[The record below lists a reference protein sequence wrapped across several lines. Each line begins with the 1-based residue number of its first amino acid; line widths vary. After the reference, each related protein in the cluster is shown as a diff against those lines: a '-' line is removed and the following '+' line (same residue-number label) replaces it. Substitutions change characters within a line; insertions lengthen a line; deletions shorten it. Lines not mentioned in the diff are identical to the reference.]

1 MSDQEKKVLILKII
15 KRFSLVPVVLG
26 LLTLAP
32 AGTFDFWQ
40 VYVYIGILVIPMT
53 FVLFYFLKN
62 DPMFL
67 ERRTRAAEKE
77 KEQKIIQIVFSFFY
91 LLGFILPGFD
101 SKHSASYILP

>member
-1 MSDQEKKVLILKII
+1 MSTPKSEMSDQEKKVLISKIL

-67 ERRTRAAEKE
+67 ERRTR
-77 KEQKIIQIVFSFFY
+77 
-91 LLGFILPGFD
+91 LLLLRLDRGGD
-101 SKHSASYILP
+101 